1 MFPFFHFVENPAG
14 CAVIAMLFSILFV
27 VVMLRWRQGRSE
39 MRVLVIMAL
48 APLCW
53 WSYAVYELLM
63 VNKGY
68 NIRIDLFL
76 IEPVLLIV
84 SVLSVLFFF
93 DKR

>member
-1 MFPFFHFVENPAG
+1 
-14 CAVIAMLFSILFV
+14 
-27 VVMLRWRQGRSE
+27 
-39 MRVLVIMAL
+39 
-48 APLCW
+48 
-53 WSYAVYELLM
+53 M